1 MTMAAKVSS
10 WQIRLASTGMGWLSI
25 THSVPTSK
33 PPEVRSGVAMQ
44 NRRPASPTTCGVAVE
59 RSSMDRRSVDQM
71 SVFVPDGSVNPIED
85 NTAAPPVAVDE
96 ADDRDWDIEQIRGQ
110 RGDAV
115 VSGFGRG
122 IENLVAHH
130 RPKAQLCVVDGHRGR
145 GYENVE
151 MVTLGGLD
159 HMKHGARPG
168 APPPK

>member
-1 MTMAAKVSS
+1 
-10 WQIRLASTGMGWLSI
+10 
-25 THSVPTSK
+25 
-33 PPEVRSGVAMQ
+33 
-44 NRRPASPTTCGVAVE
+44 
-59 RSSMDRRSVDQM
+59 MDRRSVDQM

-115 VSGFGRG
+115 ASGFGRG

-130 RPKAQLCVVDGHRGR
+130 RRKAQLFVVDGHCGR

-151 MVTLGGLD
+151 TVTLCWLD
-159 HMKHGARPG
+159 QMQHGVRPRRG
-168 APPPK
+168 TAKKAPTCAVPSEHWAAIRAAAVRWCTITK